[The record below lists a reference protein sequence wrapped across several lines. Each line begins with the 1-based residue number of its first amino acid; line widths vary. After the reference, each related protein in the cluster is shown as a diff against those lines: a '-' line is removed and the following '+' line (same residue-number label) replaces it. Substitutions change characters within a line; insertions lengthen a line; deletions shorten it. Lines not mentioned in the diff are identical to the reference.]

1 MTLRGKRNLII
12 ASLVIKGAALYAT
25 LFISVLFVIFIDSM
39 STDMMFLGGIGI
51 LFLVWIL
58 MRSISTNDFKRIFF
72 LSRKERREFDSE
84 TV

>member
-1 MTLRGKRNLII
+1 MTLKGKRNLII
-12 ASLVIKGAALYAT
+12 ASLVIKGVALYAA

-39 STDMMFLGGIGI
+39 STSMMFLGGISL
-51 LFLVWIL
+51 LFLIWALV
-58 MRSISTNDFKRIFF
+58 RSISINDFKRIFF